1 MGSPPNPEAQRVA
14 APIVVNGQL
23 STVQEFGD
31 IVLRAN
37 VDGSSVRL
45 SDVARIEVGA
55 DNYQFGA
62 RLNGKPTAAF
72 AISLT
77 PSANALS
84 TAKGVKAKMDELSAF
99 FPDNITYAIPY
110 DTSPYVEI
118 SIEQVVHKIGRAHV

>member
-1 MGSPPNPEAQRVA
+1 MGDVNNAIGRQNVLISGGIMGSPPNPEAQRVA

-62 RLNGKPTAAF
+62 RINGKPTAAF
-72 AISLT
+72 RSEERRVGKECVRTWRAGWL
-77 PSANALS
+77 
-84 TAKGVKAKMDELSAF
+84 
-99 FPDNITYAIPY
+99 PY
-110 DTSPYVEI
+110 N
-118 SIEQVVHKIGRAHV
+118 